1 MRHSQH
7 LSPLSTEPAPSSR
20 LRPRTWL
27 PFVIAAGVLL
37 VDQVTKSLAESR
49 LDGPTHVI
57 GPIGF
62 GLTYN
67 SGSAFS
73 LFQGSAALLAIF
85 DVLLAIVIAVIAVRV
100 RRPGLQV
107 GLGMMLGG
115 ALGNLADRLVRGH
128 HGQVVDFITLSH
140 WPTFNLADAA
150 IDIGVLVVIIS
161 LLMERRSSSEP
172 KEADHAR

>member
-1 MRHSQH
+1 M
-7 LSPLSTEPAPSSR
+7 
-20 LRPRTWL
+20 
-27 PFVIAAGVLL
+27 
-37 VDQVTKSLAESR
+37 
-49 LDGPTHVI
+49 
-57 GPIGF
+57 
-62 GLTYN
+62 
-67 SGSAFS
+67 
-73 LFQGSAALLAIF
+73 
-85 DVLLAIVIAVIAVRV
+85 LLAIVIAVIAVRV

-161 LLMERRSSSEP
+161 LLTERRSSSEP